1 MEFLATSKQI
11 KEIDRIA
18 IQEWGIPSTTLM
30 ERAARGL
37 LHEVADV
44 DGDSVV
50 IFAGP
55 GNNGG
60 DGVALAGLLRKEGWQ
75 VRCFLVG
82 DREKMTEDTREME
95 RRFAELGGVLEQFD
109 PEKEEQRMAAI
120 MADAVVDAIFGVGLN
135 APLREPAASAVK
147 VINQSIGLVV
157 SADIPSGVEADTG
170 RVFGDAVQADV
181 TVTFTLAKPGL
192 YAGKG
197 SLCAG
202 RVVVHDIG
210 IPEEIVDAQKFD
222 TYRITSGLVKDWLPR
237 RPADGHK
244 GTFGKVLVVG
254 GSRGYTG
261 APVLAARGALRTGAG
276 LVTVAVPQSVYG
288 IAAVKCDE
296 AMVMPVK
303 CREDGR
309 LGEESAKP
317 LMGLM
322 VKKDGILLG
331 PGMGHVGG
339 TETLL
344 CEVLPAVPYPFVVD
358 ADGIN
363 ALAGHMYLLEERRKW
378 PTVLTP
384 HDGEFERMGGDL
396 SSGDRLGAAR
406 AFARKHGCILV
417 LKGHNT
423 IVAVPNGVCFIN
435 DNGNSGMAKGG
446 SGDVLG
452 GMILAL
458 LGQKMN
464 PVRAAVCAVYLHG
477 RAGDLAAEDKG
488 EYGMLPSDLVE
499 QIPYAIKELTE
510 H

>member
-1 MEFLATSKQI
+1 MEFLASARQM
-11 KEIDRIA
+11 KEIDRVA
-18 IQEWGIPSTTLM
+18 IEEWGIPSTVLM
-30 ERAARGL
+30 EQAARGL
-37 LHEVADV
+37 LWELADV
-44 DGDSVV
+44 EGDRAV

-82 DREKMTEDTREME
+82 DRAKMTDDTREME
-95 RRFAELGGVLEQFD
+95 RRLAELGGVLEAFD
-109 PEKEEQRMAAI
+109 PENEEQKYAA
-120 MADAVVDAIFGVGLN
+120 MGADAVVDALFGVGLN
-135 APLREPAASAVK
+135 SPLREPAASAVRL
-147 VINQSIGLVV
+147 INSCTGLVV
-157 SADIPSGVEADTG
+157 SADVPSGVEADTG
-170 RVFGDAVQADV
+170 RVLGDAVRADV
-181 TVTFTLAKPGL
+181 TATFSLAKPGL
-192 YAGKG
+192 YVGKG
-197 SLCAG
+197 RLCAG
-202 RVVVHDIG
+202 RVVVYDIG
-210 IPEEIVDAQKFD
+210 IPEEIVDTQKFD
-222 TYRITSGLVKDWLPR
+222 TYRVTPDLVKWWFPQ

-244 GTFGKVLVVG
+244 GTFGEVLVAG

-276 LVTVAVPQSVYG
+276 LVTVAVPQSVYS

-322 VKKDGILLG
+322 VKKDAILLG
-331 PGMGHVGG
+331 PGMGHCGG
-339 TETLL
+339 TENLL
-344 CEVLPAVPYPFVVD
+344 LEVLPAVPYPMVVD

-363 ALAGHMYLLEERRKW
+363 ALAGHMYLLEARRQS
-378 PTVLTP
+378 PTILTP

-406 AFARKHGCILV
+406 AFAKAHGCILV

-423 IVAVPNGVCFIN
+423 IVAVPNGTCFVN
-435 DNGNSGMAKGG
+435 DTGNSGMAKGG

-477 RAGDLAAEDKG
+477 RAGDLAAADKG
-488 EYGMLPSDLVE
+488 EYGMLPTDLIE
-499 QIPYAIKELTE
+499 QIPYAIKELTGA
-510 H
+510 